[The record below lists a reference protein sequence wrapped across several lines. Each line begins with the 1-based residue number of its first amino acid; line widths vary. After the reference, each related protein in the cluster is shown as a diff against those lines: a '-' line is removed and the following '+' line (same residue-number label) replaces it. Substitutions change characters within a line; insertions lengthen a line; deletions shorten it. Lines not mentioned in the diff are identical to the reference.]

1 MTKPSPLNEQQ
12 RADLIAYLDG
22 ELAGP
27 AAQAIEARIA
37 VDQAVRAEAELLKKT
52 WDLLDY
58 LPRAE
63 PSPSFTNRTLDRLA
77 PVKTG
82 AAASIPTQTPSA
94 SAGTQAPS
102 AGQPALP
109 SSSSAPKVPAV
120 SSPGRGRRWGWV
132 VGISWAAACVLAL
145 VGGYVSVRVL
155 RPWQPGDAELVR
167 ELRLIENRKLYE
179 LVEDLEF
186 LRELDHPDLFGDET
200 SVGS

>member
-1 MTKPSPLNEQQ
+1 MTTPSPLNEQE

-22 ELAGP
+22 ELQGP

-37 VDQAVRAEAELLKKT
+37 VDQAVRAEAESLRKT

-63 PSPSFTNRTLDRLA
+63 PSPNFTNRTLDRLA

-82 AAASIPTQTPSA
+82 AAPKVPS
-94 SAGTQAPS
+94 GS
-102 AGQPALP
+102 AGQPAVP
-109 SSSSAPKVPAV
+109 STPSAPRVPAV
-120 SSPGRGRRWGWV
+120 PPSAAWRWV
-132 VGISWAAACVLAL
+132 VRVACVAACVLAL
-145 VGGYVSVRVL
+145 VGGYLSVRVL

-179 LVEDLEF
+179 QVEDLDF
-186 LRELDHPDLFGDET
+186 LRELEHPDLFGDET
-200 SVGS
+200 LIGS